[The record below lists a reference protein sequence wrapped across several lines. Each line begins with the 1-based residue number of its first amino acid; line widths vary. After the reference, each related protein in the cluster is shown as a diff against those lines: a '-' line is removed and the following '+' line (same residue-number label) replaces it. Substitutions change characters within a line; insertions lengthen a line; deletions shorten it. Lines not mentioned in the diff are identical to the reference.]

1 MARSG
6 RVVLLLAGA
15 ILLAGRQWVGRGR
28 RIELWEDARE
38 DLEAQVR
45 RARADGHRR
54 QAAADATGAADG
66 SKVTPTVGAA
76 AQHEVTEG
84 DRHSPLLGNKGKAL
98 LDFWDGVR
106 ATDKGTRFRRGRLGG
121 GLGTFPGGQSTGG
134 QSEGEG
140 GRSWHTEFAQ
150 PLTANQQIMASE
162 MRRQVWTA
170 LAPQGADSEGG
181 CKDAETSEEAEDCV
195 ARALK
200 LNRDSSVDMQAMKM
214 AAREWR
220 ALRRPASEGIGPA
233 DHAPSLEDVVRF
245 NDKQED
251 LAPAHA
257 RMKGLQKKLDQIVN
271 KRNFDTE
278 HLTQARNQARDP
290 ACHAPL
296 SNLSAPLLCPARRRG
311 FACRRTPC
319 AYYCCPLS
327 VLSGGNWHIGRLT
340 QWF

>member
-1 MARSG
+1 M
-6 RVVLLLAGA
+6 VLLLAGA
-15 ILLAGRQWVGRGR
+15 ILLAGRQWAGRGR
-28 RIELWEDARE
+28 RVELWQDALE
-38 DLEAQVR
+38 GFEAQVR

-54 QAAADATGAADG
+54 QAAADAGDG
-66 SKVTPTVGAA
+66 SKVTSTVGDA

-98 LDFWDGVR
+98 LDFWEGVR

-134 QSEGEG
+134 QSEGER

-150 PLTANQQIMASE
+150 PLTANQWIMASE

-170 LAPQGADSEGG
+170 LAPQGADAEGG

-200 LNRDSSVDMQAMKM
+200 LDRDSSVDKQAMKM

-233 DHAPSLEDVVRF
+233 DHAPSLEDIVRF

-278 HLTQARNQARDP
+278 HLTQARDQARDP
-290 ACHAPL
+290 ALMLGMHPSQTIAPRFSVRAGVGAL
-296 SNLSAPLLCPARRRG
+296 RVAAHCVHTTAVLCLYSQAETG
-311 FACRRTPC
+311 T
-319 AYYCCPLS
+319 L
-327 VLSGGNWHIGRLT
+327 GD
-340 QWF
+340 